1 MEMGIIAMSLGAIV
15 IYFYR
20 MFETKKLTKRFK
32 ESNGMDY
39 IKFQYVGYWNEIF
52 TYMMGWTVFF
62 ATLKFMRLLRFNK
75 RMSLLA
81 ATLKNGARSL
91 LHFSIIFWIV
101 FLAFSM
107 LFFLSFMTID
117 IKYSS
122 FMGSV
127 VSGILMMMGKFDIYA
142 MTMAEPILTQV
153 RALGPRALPP
163 RFFFSSFF
171 LSVCFSVLRRSGLPQ
186 YDFVLTRTS
195 TLSFCSNQTFMTL
208 FGPALMTS
216 TLS

>member
-1 MEMGIIAMSLGAIV
+1 MVRIIGDVQGFWNLVEIGIIAMSMGAIV

-20 MFETKKLTKRFK
+20 LFETNKLTKRFK
-32 ESNGMDY
+32 ETKGLDY
-39 IKFQYVGYWNEIF
+39 IKFQYVGYWNELF

-101 FLAFSM
+101 FLAFAM

-122 FMGSV
+122 FIGSV
-127 VSGILMMMGKFDIYA
+127 VSGILMMMGKFDIYT
-142 MTMAEPILTQV
+142 MTMAEPVLTQV
-153 RALGPRALPP
+153 KVVDVNARARPRLLLC
-163 RFFFSSFF
+163 R
-171 LSVCFSVLRRSGLPQ
+171 SVCSCP
-186 YDFVLTRTS
+186 FVQPYVS
-195 TLSFCSNQTFMTL
+195 CK
-208 FGPALMTS
+208 
-216 TLS
+216 